1 MAVVEVIL
9 GIIGG
14 IVGLVVGLV
23 GAVIGLVVGGV
34 GLAIALTV
42 IVLVGLFVVAPLVLI
57 FGLLF

>member
-14 IVGLVVGLV
+14 IVGLVVGLA
-23 GAVIGLVVGGV
+23 GAVIGLVVGGI

-42 IVLVGLFVVAPLVLI
+42 IVLVGLFVVAPLAIL
-57 FGLLF
+57 FRLLF

>member
-1 MAVVEVIL
+1 MVDFIL

-23 GAVIGLVVGGV
+23 GAVFGLVVGGV

-42 IVLVGLFVVAPLVLI
+42 LVLVGLFIVAPLVLL
-57 FGLLF
+57 FGLVF